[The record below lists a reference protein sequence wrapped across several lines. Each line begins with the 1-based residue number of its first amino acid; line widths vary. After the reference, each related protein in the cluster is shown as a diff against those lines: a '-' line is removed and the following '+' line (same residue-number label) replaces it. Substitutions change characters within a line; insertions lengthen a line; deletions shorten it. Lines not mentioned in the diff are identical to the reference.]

1 MRRWP
6 QKRASAAICYLDAG
20 VRARGNLTIVNGA
33 TATGLVFE
41 GRRVTGVSARIGGK
55 AQEFRAREVI
65 LSAGGV
71 HSPVFLMRSG
81 IGPAGHLRELG
92 TEMRAD
98 LPGVGENLSNHAIVF
113 VGLLQLRDARQAEL
127 VPPHPM
133 TAFRYS
139 SGPPA
144 APRTDM
150 YINVQCKTSSSPLGF
165 QVANLAPTL
174 LNPMAPGRISL
185 TATDAGRP
193 CSEFNSASHDLDLKR
208 F

>member
-81 IGPAGHLRELG
+81 IGPARPLRHLGIEIPP
-92 TEMRAD
+92 D
-98 LPGVGENLSNHAIVF
+98 LP
-113 VGLLQLRDARQAEL
+113 
-127 VPPHPM
+127 PPP
-133 TAFRYS
+133 
-139 SGPPA
+139 
-144 APRTDM
+144 D
-150 YINVQCKTSSSPLGF
+150 N
-165 QVANLAPTL
+165 
-174 LNPMAPGRISL
+174 
-185 TATDAGRP
+185 
-193 CSEFNSASHDLDLKR
+193 
-208 F
+208 